1 MKNNIKCIIN
11 RCMSRKFIQLI
22 LEAKGNKGLSIFDI
36 DETLFHSKAK
46 VKVKTGRKVVKV
58 LTNIEFN
65 SYKLKKGE
73 KFDFGQFKSA
83 KIFKQTSAPI
93 GKMIAKTKAIIKNA
107 VAKGS
112 EVIFVTA
119 RGDMDDRKL
128 FISAF
133 EAYGI
138 DMDNVYVER
147 AGNLGLDSSAKNK
160 EIVFKKYLDTGKYKR
175 IRLFDDHVENLYA
188 LLSLRDNYPDV
199 TFEAYRVKKDGST
212 NKIRK

>member
-1 MKNNIKCIIN
+1 MN
-11 RCMSRKFIQLI
+11 RKIIQLI

-36 DETLFHSKAK
+36 DETLFKSKAK
-46 VKVKTGRKVVKV
+46 IQVKKDGKVVKSLDNV
-58 LTNIEFN
+58 QFN
-65 SYKLKKGE
+65 TYKLGKGE
-73 KFDFGQFKSA
+73 EYDFGQFKSA
-83 KIFKQTSAPI
+83 KLFTQSAPI

-128 FISAF
+128 FISTF
-133 EAYGI
+133 KAYGI

-147 AGNLGLDSSAKNK
+147 AGNLGLDSAAKNK

-188 LLSLRDNYPDV
+188 LLSLKDDYPDI
-199 TFEAYRVKKDGST
+199 TFEAFRVKKDGT
-212 NKIRK
+212 TTKIKR

>member
-1 MKNNIKCIIN
+1 MN
-11 RCMSRKFIQLI
+11 RKIIQLI
-22 LEAKGNKGLSIFDI
+22 LEASGKGLSIFDI
-36 DETLFHSKAK
+36 DETLFRSKAK
-46 VKVKTGRKVVKV
+46 IKVKKDGKVFKTLNNV
-58 LTNIEFN
+58 EFN
-65 SYKLKKGE
+65 SYKLGKGE
-73 KFDFGQFKSA
+73 EFDFGEFESA
-83 KIFKQTSAPI
+83 KIFNRTAAPI
-93 GKMIAKTKAIIKNA
+93 GKMIAKTKVIIKNA

-128 FISAF
+128 FIATF
-133 EAYGI
+133 EAHGI
-138 DMDNVYVER
+138 DMKNVYIER
-147 AGNLGLDSSAKNK
+147 AGNLGLDSAAKNK

-188 LLSLRDNYPDV
+188 LLSLKDDYPDI